1 MFGLVIPADVI
12 VIIQSILL
20 IISAILIIIAAVGVL
35 SIDRNMPNVVYA
47 RIHILGLV
55 DIAGV
60 IAFLGLGQ
68 PLFALVYLILAPFLA
83 HAMSNAYF
91 YTEDDYNNS
100 VIKETNDGEPNS
112 DDVAISENKE
122 FDEEESD
129 DVYSVSTL
137 KINEDD

>member
-1 MFGLVIPADVI
+1 MFGLVIPVDVI

-20 IISAILIIIAAVGVL
+20 IISAILIIIAAIGVL

-91 YTEDDYNNS
+91 HTEDGYNNS

-112 DDVAISENKE
+112 DNVAISENKE
-122 FDEEESD
+122 FDEEESY

>member
-1 MFGLVIPADVI
+1 MFGLVIPVDVI
-12 VIIQSILL
+12 VITQSILL
-20 IISAILIIIAAVGVL
+20 IISAILIIIAAIGVL

-68 PLFALVYLILAPFLA
+68 PLFALVYLIFAPFLA

-91 YTEDDYNNS
+91 HTEDGYNNS

-112 DDVAISENKE
+112 DNVAISENKE

>member
-1 MFGLVIPADVI
+1 MFSLVIPADVI
-12 VIIQSILL
+12 VIIQSIFL

-60 IAFLGLGQ
+60 IAFLGLAQ

-91 YTEDDYNNS
+91 HTEDDYNNS